1 MDYMQNKTK
10 LIDPLF
16 DQQILEKINPT
27 KTDYIDPFNRVISWL
42 YRNYIKPNMMT
53 IIVIIII
60 VLLLFYR
67 YRVVKKKKE
76 TKEIELALGYSN
88 DDDTPS
94 ETSKFM
100 DFYNLQKELLREPR
114 LKN

>member
-1 MDYMQNKTK
+1 MDYMQNKPK
-10 LIDPLF
+10 LIDPVF
-16 DQQILEKINPT
+16 EQQMIEKINPI
-27 KTDYIDPFNRVISWL
+27 KTDYIDPVNRVLSWL

-67 YRVVKKKKE
+67 YRTVKKNKE
-76 TKEIELALGYSN
+76 TKEIELALGYSS
-88 DDDTPS
+88 DETTSS